1 MSPTIPG
8 LSSVRQATAPSPG
21 HEEQNHRLLPASPV
35 RFGGEGSSV
44 RFLRHQGDS
53 AKPVTWSPC
62 RPIHYVMRP
71 DNAPSGG
78 AALVRSAIQLVS
90 AATSLS
96 FVDDGA
102 TNEAPSEDRQAYQPS
117 RYGQRW
123 APVLVTWATAQE
135 VPDFGVDIAGEA
147 GASRVSTPSGDT
159 TYITGAVA
167 LDATKLTSLVN
178 TGRAGLATSVVL
190 HELGHLMGLA
200 HVPDASQ
207 IMFPRSSDAIAA
219 YGQGDL
225 VGLGELGRG
234 PCQPDI

>member
-1 MSPTIPG
+1 
-8 LSSVRQATAPSPG
+8 
-21 HEEQNHRLLPASPV
+21 
-35 RFGGEGSSV
+35 
-44 RFLRHQGDS
+44 
-53 AKPVTWSPC
+53 
-62 RPIHYVMRP
+62 MRP